1 MYEPGLSPAEQEER
15 RNTRIRRLRSDREAA
30 ARKPRRRLQPVVFL
44 FWLAGIIALTG
55 LLLFIGFLLFAP
67 RLLAWVE
74 DHPTTIDNGLV
85 LSFVEW
91 YSPESLTDTP
101 ASDQHKR
108 ISVEIPPG
116 STDSEIG
123 EFLLWR
129 GVIDSRL
136 RFQHQVFLANRSGE
150 LQAGR
155 YDLSP
160 SSAPSAIVAS
170 LRQDGAPE
178 TEITL
183 IEGWRLEQIVA
194 YLDQTSLTMDLD
206 EFVEL
211 VLHPP
216 ADLIA
221 AHPVLTGLPE
231 GRTLEGY
238 LFPDTYRVE
247 VTASARAIVDLL
259 VNTLEVRLSQEMRD
273 AITARGLTIDQALVV
288 ASIVEREAVLDSE
301 RPLIAGVYIHRLQTP
316 GWRLDA
322 DPTLQYGVD
331 SAEYAGIP
339 HSEWRTLDWW
349 RQLTSGGADVV
360 LPDEYAGFQ
369 TYQHTG
375 LPPWPI
381 ASSRLATLESVA
393 FPDMTAGYFFFVAAC
408 PDGVRD
414 GSHRFA
420 VTLAEHEANIA
431 QMNAE
436 CPS

>member
-1 MYEPGLSPAEQEER
+1 MYEPGLTPAEQEER
-15 RNTRIRRLRSDREAA
+15 RNARIRRLRTDRETAA
-30 ARKPRRRLQPVVFL
+30 HKPRRRLQPVVFL

-55 LLLFIGFLLFAP
+55 LLIFIGFLLFAP

-74 DHPTTIDNGLV
+74 DHPTTIDNGIV
-85 LSFVEW
+85 LNFVEW

-101 ASDQHKR
+101 ASDLHRR
-108 ISVEIPPG
+108 ITVEIPPG

-129 GVIDSRL
+129 GIIDSRL
-136 RFQHQVFLANRSGE
+136 RFQHHVYLANRSGG

-160 SSAPSAIVAS
+160 SLLPSTIVAS
-170 LRQDGAPE
+170 LRQEGAPE
-178 TEITL
+178 AEITL
-183 IEGWRLEQIVA
+183 IEGWRLEQIVG

-211 VLHPP
+211 VMHPP

-221 AHPVLTGLPE
+221 AHPVLAGLPE
-231 GRTLEGY
+231 GRSLEGY

-247 VTASARAIVDLL
+247 VTASARHIVDLL
-259 VNTLEVRLSQEMRD
+259 VNTLEGRLTQEMRD
-273 AITARGLTIDQALVV
+273 AIAARGLTIDQALVV

-301 RPLIAGVYIHRLQTP
+301 RPLIAGVYLHRLETP

-322 DPTLQYGVD
+322 DPTLQYGID
-331 SAEYAGIP
+331 SGDYAGFP
-339 HSEWRTLDWW
+339 PSEWGSLEWW

-360 LPDEYAGFQ
+360 LSETYAGFQ

-381 ASSRLATLESVA
+381 ASSRLATLEAVA
-393 FPDMTAGYFFFVAAC
+393 FPDMNAGYFFFVAAC

-420 VTLAEHEANIA
+420 VTLAQHEANIG

-436 CPS
+436 CP